1 MAVKSKRPPV
11 RRLTGIAA
19 LPSTRSRNTKP
30 LTKSTAPT
38 KSNARSDM
46 QTPIFFRHACPWG
59 GPRASTSCPRT
70 TESKDFH
77 SVGTLGA
84 YGCAPVLHGV
94 GSLDLC
100 TDRQNASFIKRSTND
115 LKADR

>member
-1 MAVKSKRPPV
+1 EQYEISNNQTELIVDEMIIDEEISTTIIYNKALKIKRPPV
-11 RRLTGIAA
+11 MRLTGIAT
-19 LPSTRSRNTKP
+19 LPSTLSRNTKP

-38 KSNARSDM
+38 NSNARSDM

-77 SVGTLGA
+77 SVGTLEIGRA
-84 YGCAPVLHGV
+84 HV
-94 GSLDLC
+94 
-100 TDRQNASFIKRSTND
+100 
-115 LKADR
+115 